1 MSPAENIVLEEIRK
15 VAPHAE
21 PGALIEEL
29 PLDSLEFLDL
39 LVTLEKR
46 FDLVI
51 SNDKLQQFD
60 SVHDLIVAFAR

>member
-15 VAPHAE
+15 IVPHAE
-21 PGALIEEL
+21 PSALLDEL

-39 LVTLEKR
+39 LVQLEKR
-46 FDLVI
+46 FDIVI
-51 SNDKLQQFD
+51 HNDALQQFD

>member
-1 MSPAENIVLEEIRK
+1 MSPAENIVLDEIRK

-21 PGALIEEL
+21 PGSLIDEL

-46 FDLVI
+46 FNIVI
-51 SNDKLQQFD
+51 HNDALQQFD
-60 SVHDLIVAFAR
+60 SVHDLIIAFAR